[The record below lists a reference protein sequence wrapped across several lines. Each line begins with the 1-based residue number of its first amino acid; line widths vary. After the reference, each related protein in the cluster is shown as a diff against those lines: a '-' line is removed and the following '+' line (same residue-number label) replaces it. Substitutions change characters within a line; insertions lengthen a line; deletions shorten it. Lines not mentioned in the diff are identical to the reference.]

1 MTGMSW
7 TKVNQWWRPER
18 AKRWRKAGGYV
29 CSLRQNTADTG
40 LLDTW
45 QPGLRWQDIYIC
57 CFKEQE
63 VYRYVFLPE
72 KLKILLRVYI
82 QAYPTSYWY
91 FEGQEGGPYSVRS
104 IQSIFHQSLVK
115 AKVEAYATVHTLRH
129 SYATHLLEAGVDL
142 RVNQES
148 PGHISLKSTEIY
160 THLTD
165 VNKKRHLSPLD
176 FPESW

>member
-1 MTGMSW
+1 M
-7 TKVNQWWRPER
+7 
-18 AKRWRKAGGYV
+18 
-29 CSLRQNTADTG
+29 
-40 LLDTW
+40 
-45 QPGLRWQDIYIC
+45 
-57 CFKEQE
+57 
-63 VYRYVFLPE
+63 
-72 KLKILLRVYI
+72 LRVYI

-142 RVNQES
+142 RVIQES
-148 PGHISLKSTEIY
+148 LGHISLRSNEIY

-165 VNKKRHLSPLD
+165 LNKKRHLSPLD
-176 FPESW
+176 FPES